1 MWSRQFVV
9 VGLASSAMF
18 AALAIIVFWFVL
30 FSLGLRLDLIGG
42 VLLNVTAYSAG
53 VGIVIYP
60 SCWFMM
66 IQRGRDYS
74 ISRTLQTSEGELW
87 CILLGYIRNPL
98 SRFLLPWSYLVAYV
112 LDRFGQARNFGICD
126 PGRPNAFGSPFHGGN
141 RCCYRS
147 FCRHY
152 SVRRNCDS
160 DRIPA
165 SMAFAQSFRTRRRCG
180 NAGDKVEWLD
190 QRESRY

>member
-53 VGIVIYP
+53 VGTVIYP

-74 ISRTLQTSEGELW
+74 ISRTFKLLRVNFGVSCLGIFAILFLAFFCLGVLSLLTSLIGSAKPETSEFATRAVQM
-87 CILLGYIRNPL
+87 LLGAPFMAATVVAIGAFVAIIPNGAIATPIA
-98 SRFLLPWSYLVAYV
+98 FLHRWLLLTV
-112 LDRFGQARNFGICD
+112 
-126 PGRPNAFGSPFHGGN
+126 
-141 RCCYRS
+141 
-147 FCRHY
+147 
-152 SVRRNCDS
+152 
-160 DRIPA
+160 
-165 SMAFAQSFRTRRRCG
+165 FAQGGGAATPVIRSNG
-180 NAGDKVEWLD
+180 
-190 QRESRY
+190 